1 MIDSKTTPAE
11 TPGKIHFI
19 GGGNMASS
27 LIGGLLKQDYS
38 PANLSI
44 SDPNPQVRE
53 NLQASHGILVLES
66 NAQGSREADLV
77 VLAVKPQHMQSVV
90 SELAETLQQMD
101 APPVLLSIAAGITT
115 DSIQRWA
122 KIRVPVVRSMPN
134 TPALIGQ
141 GASGLYATDNVNPM
155 QRSLAEGI
163 LAAVGKTWWLPK
175 EKMLDA
181 VTAVSGS
188 GPAYFFLFMES
199 LQAAGIELG
208 LPEDISRG
216 LALQTAVGA
225 AALAAESAEPLTE
238 LRRRVTSPGGT
249 TEAALN
255 HLVNAAVPR
264 HIQAAVKAASLRAEE
279 LSREFG

>member
-27 LIGGLLKQDYS
+27 LIGGLLKQGFS
-38 PANLSI
+38 PANLSA
-44 SDPNPQVRE
+44 SDPNPQIRE
-53 NLQASHGILVLES
+53 NLQASHGIPVLES

-77 VLAVKPQHMQSVV
+77 VLAVKPQHMKSVV
-90 SELAETLQQMD
+90 SELAEMLQQMD

-122 KIRVPVVRSMPN
+122 NVRVPVVRSMPN

-141 GASGLYATDNVNPM
+141 GASGLYATDNVNPI
-155 QRSLAEGI
+155 QRSLAEGV
-163 LAAVGKTWWLPK
+163 LAAVGKTWWLPE

-225 AALAAESAEPLTE
+225 AALAAESSEPLTE

-255 HLVNAAVPR
+255 HLVNAAVPQ